1 MLVDYNSISPWWQ
14 RVRDACSQS
23 EQNCA
28 AYVTGLVCRKVA
40 ADFVAS
46 QTEAKVWMLGW
57 SFVLYLYEGECVCVC
72 MCCWGGG
79 VSVAPLMEL
88 ALAVG
93 LRITNFGGVFL
104 YIFLTEQV

>member
-1 MLVDYNSISPWWQ
+1 MLVDHNSISPWWQ

-57 SFVLYLYEGECVCVC
+57 SFVLCLYDEASVCVC
-72 MCCWGGG
+72 GGGG
-79 VSVAPLMEL
+79 VNVAPLMDL

-93 LRITNFGGVFL
+93 LSS
-104 YIFLTEQV
+104 

>member
-1 MLVDYNSISPWWQ
+1 MLVDHNSISPWWQ

-46 QTEAKVWMLGW
+46 QTEAKVWMPGW
-57 SFVLYLYEGECVCVC
+57 SFVLDEGQGVC
-72 MCCWGGG
+72 GGG
-79 VSVAPLMEL
+79 GGGKCSTSHGCGFSS
-88 ALAVG
+88 G
-93 LRITNFGGVFL
+93 LKLIAHS
-104 YIFLTEQV
+104 